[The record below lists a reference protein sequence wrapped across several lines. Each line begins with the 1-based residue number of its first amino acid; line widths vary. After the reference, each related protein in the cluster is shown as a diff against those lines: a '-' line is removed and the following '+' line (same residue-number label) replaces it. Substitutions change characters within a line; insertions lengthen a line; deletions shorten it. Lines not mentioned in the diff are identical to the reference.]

1 MKVTVGFEATGTLD
15 VQYGAYRLQVA
26 EWAGIHPSEV
36 TARDAAQ
43 FAIAYEEENG
53 VSWAYAHRAEQEG
66 RQP

>member
-1 MKVTVGFEATGTLD
+1 MKVAIGFEAKGTVD

-36 TARDAAQ
+36 TGEDVAR
-43 FAIAYEEENG
+43 FE
-53 VSWAYAHRAEQEG
+53 AEQEG